1 MKLWQILWLIGSS
14 YLLVLPAVGVAD
26 GVRVSPAEQT
36 IHLNQAEA
44 DEIAEVFN
52 GIGQK
57 RAQAIVDYR
66 EQHGPFTD
74 IQQLA
79 SVDGI
84 SQQFV
89 ARNAQALSQVF
100 LLE

>member
-14 YLLVLPAVGVAD
+14 YLLMLPAVGVAD
-26 GVRVSPAEQT
+26 SVGMLPAEQA
-36 IHLNQAEA
+36 INLNQAEA
-44 DEIAEVFN
+44 AEIARVFN

-79 SVDGI
+79 RVDGI
-84 SQQFV
+84 SQRFV
-89 ARNAQALSQVF
+89 VRNAQALSRVF